1 MILGSPAAAVGTMAA
16 AIPHSLNIRVHCK
29 IALEKNTE
37 GRSLKG
43 VPIGKAMIG
52 ISLAVLFT
60 GNGIPTIVLSKKQP
74 GRSGEIP
81 HLLQG
86 PDRPGPR
93 HGKAGRRL

>member
-43 VPIGKAMIG
+43 VPILGVCVRID
-52 ISLAVLFT
+52 L
-60 GNGIPTIVLSKKQP
+60 
-74 GRSGEIP
+74 
-81 HLLQG
+81 
-86 PDRPGPR
+86 
-93 HGKAGRRL
+93 